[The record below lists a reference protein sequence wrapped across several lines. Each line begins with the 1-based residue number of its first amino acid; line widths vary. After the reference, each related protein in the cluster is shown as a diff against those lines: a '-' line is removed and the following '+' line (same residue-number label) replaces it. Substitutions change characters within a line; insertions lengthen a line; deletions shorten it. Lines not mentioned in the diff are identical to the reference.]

1 MTSDE
6 LRGWQARMG
15 LSAIQASKTL
25 GVSYATYKNW
35 LAGKNPN
42 SGAAIKLPPLLPLAC
57 KWLEHE
63 RKIL

>member
-1 MTSDE
+1 MTPAE
-6 LRGWQARMG
+6 LKAWQTRMG
-15 LSAIQASKTL
+15 WSGIEASKRL